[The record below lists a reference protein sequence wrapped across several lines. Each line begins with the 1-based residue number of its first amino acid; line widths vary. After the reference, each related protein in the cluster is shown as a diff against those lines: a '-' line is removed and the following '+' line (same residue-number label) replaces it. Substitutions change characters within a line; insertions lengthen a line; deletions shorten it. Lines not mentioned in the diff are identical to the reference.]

1 MLKITYLVL
10 LVNLLVTFSSFA
22 QERKIEKNVYSNF
35 REGKFDL
42 ALSELEGMR
51 DKYGDK
57 SFFHYWKAY
66 IYTEKISQLIN
77 NDWVESNRD
86 SARIFLDSS
95 LFLLEKASQTLTVEE
110 LSIKKEDFDV
120 LFPGC
125 IVTLPTG
132 ENKYTNCINSIKSDF
147 ERKKESTNKLQYN
160 LSLSKLIEE
169 YKYGNKDISNFLK
182 EIKSRVKTYPIPNP
196 LFGEVAKS
204 AYMELASIRNQRQL
218 VQLQKESTDKNWV
231 NYIKTYKEEE
241 YLSIVPN
248 LEKLIND
255 YYFELR
261 QIEFKNHESN
271 SDEVASFILKI
282 DEELVDLET
291 NSTSYIQGLYGTITF
306 SNKFLE
312 DRKSAYKQLLIKA
325 KIRQVQ
331 LFVQLMEKESK
342 NILSETLSE
351 NEEENNEL
359 LNKCES
365 FTSKFKDYSSNTSFT
380 AVVNKINEINKY
392 KEMLIRKTSFEEDM
406 YYSND
411 FIENFDENTNGWY
424 VGEDQN
430 AINKIANGKFIFENK
445 IAGSYINLAAKRIPT
460 NNENFTIS
468 MNTSWIKGI
477 DNNSYEILWGANGFS
492 DYYVFG
498 ISASGSYRYMSR
510 QNGNNNIL
518 IDWTSSDYIN
528 KNGSNILS
536 VRTNENKI
544 ELYINYFKV
553 NEFDFGEFYGDQMGM
568 LVNGAQLIEFDDLKI
583 GFNEEYI
590 DRAAFIEENENQEFD
605 YSNIEGK
612 IPSIKIGRLEIAL
625 YDFPKEMDWWA
636 AKKACENLGPGWRLP
651 RPNEFGVMYKNR
663 FKIGGFKFNI
673 DNSPSYWSSR
683 EAPSRYCEGV
693 CTAYTFSFSDL
704 YKGLSKEGDSL
715 ENPSSMNKEHFQF
728 VRPVRSF

>member
-10 LVNLLVTFSSFA
+10 LVNLLVSISTFA

-35 REGKFDL
+35 REGKLEL
-42 ALSELEGMR
+42 ALDELEGMR

-66 IYTEKISQLIN
+66 IYTKKISQLIN

-86 SARIFLDSS
+86 SARIFLDYS
-95 LFLLEKASQTLTVEE
+95 LVFLDKASQALTVEE
-110 LSIKKEDFDV
+110 ISIKKEDFDV

-125 IVTLPTG
+125 LVSPPTG
-132 ENKYTNCINSIKSDF
+132 ETKYTNCINSIKSDF
-147 ERKKESTNKLQYN
+147 ERKKESSNKLQYN
-160 LSLSKLIEE
+160 LSLGKLIEE
-169 YKYGNKDISNFLK
+169 YKYGNKDISNFLI
-182 EIKSRVKTYPIPNP
+182 EIKPRVKNYPASNP

-218 VQLQKESTDKNWV
+218 VQLQKELTDKNWI

-255 YYFELR
+255 YFFELQ
-261 QIEFKNHESN
+261 QIDFKKHESN
-271 SDEVASFILKI
+271 SDDIASFIIKI
-282 DEELVDLET
+282 DKELVDLET
-291 NSTSYIQGLYGTITF
+291 NSSSYIQDLYGTITF

-312 DRKSAYKQLLIKA
+312 DRKSAYKQLLIKS
-325 KIRQVQ
+325 KNRQVQ

-351 NEEENNEL
+351 NEEEINEQL
-359 LNKCES
+359 TKYES
-365 FTSKFKDYSSNTSFT
+365 FTSKFQDYSSNSSFT

-392 KEMLIRKTSFEEDM
+392 KEMLIRKTSFEEEM
-406 YYSND
+406 YYSNN

-424 VGEDQN
+424 ESEDQN

-445 IAGSYINLAAKRIPT
+445 TNGGYINLGSKRIPT
-460 NNENFTIS
+460 NNENFIIS
-468 MNTSWIKGI
+468 MNTTWKSGI
-477 DNNSYEILWGANGFS
+477 DNNSFQIIWGANGFS
-492 DYYVFG
+492 NYFSFG
-498 ISASGSYRYMSR
+498 ISASGLYRYSTSN
-510 QNGNNNIL
+510 NGNYKDIIPL
-518 IDWTSSDYIN
+518 TESEHIN
-528 KNGSNILS
+528 KYSSNILT
-536 VRTNENKI
+536 VRRNENKI
-544 ELYINYFKV
+544 ELYINYIKV
-553 NEFDFGEFYGDQMGM
+553 NEYEFSEFYGDQIGTS
-568 LVNGAQLIEFDDLKI
+568 VNGAQRIEFDDLKI

-590 DRAAFIEENENQEFD
+590 DRAALIEENENQEFD

-625 YDFPKEMDWWA
+625 FDFPEEMDWWEA
-636 AKKACENLGPGWRLP
+636 NKACENLGPGWRLP

-663 FKIGGFKFNI
+663 HKIGGFKFNI
-673 DNSPSYWSSR
+673 DNSPAYWSSR

-693 CTAYTFSFSDL
+693 CTAYRFSFDEL
-704 YKGLSKEGDSL
+704 YKGLSKDGDLL